1 MINSIIFFQLR
12 RVLIL
17 ALFFLLSL
25 LVLTTKPFAQSG
37 KLNKIEI
44 LKSLFISE
52 KGNPSVFI
60 QLGHSRGVQSLKV
73 SNNGASVLSGGEDN
87 TVKLWD
93 SKTGRIKKTLKGH
106 SGIVFSVDFSP
117 DDLMALSGSTDNTL
131 KLWDLSQGKNIKT
144 FHEHIV
150 R

>member
-1 MINSIIFFQLR
+1 MMINSIIFFQLR

-52 KGNPSVFI
+52 KENKCPTFFLFDCLTV
-60 QLGHSRGVQSLKV
+60 SL
-73 SNNGASVLSGGEDN
+73 L
-87 TVKLWD
+87 TV
-93 SKTGRIKKTLKGH
+93 RPRVMI
-106 SGIVFSVDFSP
+106 
-117 DDLMALSGSTDNTL
+117 
-131 KLWDLSQGKNIKT
+131 
-144 FHEHIV
+144 
-150 R
+150 